1 MWYNGAFAGFSG
13 RRRKRGTKDEEEED
27 EDKAKRLL
35 LKILELISMD
45 PSQRYLNIGSD
56 SETSRQNTIGPCLLY
71 RLCEV
76 PTKLWR
82 DKNEIQLLNLVN
94 QYRYVH
100 I

>member
-13 RRRKRGTKDEEEED
+13 RRRKRSTKDEEDE

-35 LKILELISMD
+35 LKILELISAMD
-45 PSQRYLNIGSD
+45 PSQHLNIGTD
-56 SETSRQNTIGPCLLY
+56 SETQNQNTIGPCLLY